1 MRPGKDPFA
10 WFGLEDW
17 FDALLPD
24 FVLAFTFFTALI
36 YAVLSRQF
44 ERQRSAAAMAASLG
58 LALSIGLTWWEYEHG
73 WSVRDLGPLAIGFAV
88 LMLGMVMY
96 LGLKA
101 TGGKWAGAGMALGAS
116 LLVAWLMG
124 LDWIVSPE
132 ILQTVTSTALLFG
145 FLAFLMH
152 WRSHGGQGIWAG
164 STTSEPAQIRHD
176 MSDLERTSGVSHAL
190 ERGLRRAQQ
199 RTSRERGPRENSADA
214 MRQLQRMLPAEGWL
228 TERMARL
235 RANAHR
241 ARKGHVA
248 RIEELQASLQKLSP
262 PDRKRASDEL
272 KLRYAELGFDA
283 RLERLDRAVAETELR
298 IRDLTRSAQAALA
311 KHDHRHLLDILNDAQ
326 RMQKHNTKLMKLI
339 RAGERKL
346 QQVGLAATKMDQGGK
361 AQ

>member
-1 MRPGKDPFA
+1 
-10 WFGLEDW
+10 
-17 FDALLPD
+17 
-24 FVLAFTFFTALI
+24 
-36 YAVLSRQF
+36 VLSRQF

-58 LALSIGLTWWEYEHG
+58 LALSIGLTWWEYDYG
-73 WSVRDLGPLAIGFAV
+73 WSMRDLGPLAVGFAV

-96 LGLKA
+96 QALKS

-124 LDWIVSPE
+124 LDWVVPQG

-152 WRSHGGQGIWAG
+152 WRSQGGKGIWAG
-164 STTSEPAQIRHD
+164 SSTSEPAQIRHD
-176 MSDLERTSGVSHAL
+176 MSDLKRAAGVSHAL
-190 ERGLRRAQQ
+190 ERGLTRAQRRAAG
-199 RTSRERGPRENSADA
+199 RTGPKDSGNSADV

-241 ARKGHVA
+241 ARRGHVA
-248 RIEELQASLQKLSP
+248 RIEELQSSLGKLSP
-262 PDRKRASDEL
+262 PEKKRASDEL

-311 KHDHRHLLDILNDAQ
+311 KHDHRQLLDILSNAQ

-339 RAGERKL
+339 RVGEKKL
-346 QQVGLAATKMDQGGK
+346 EQVGLAATKMDSGVK
-361 AQ
+361 DS